1 MRIFKE
7 KKIKQEVA
15 QMIAQIVK
23 VERDIDTL
31 EEEMRACY
39 HLREK
44 DTGFKV
50 QAKVLKIYPLLFES
64 QMGRIENEQKRLLSL
79 RKIYKEKLRELN
91 KAMGEVKIMEK
102 MKEKDWEKFKRKMSK
117 DEQYAIEELLQYKD
131 YREC

>member
-1 MRIFKE
+1 MRVFKE
-7 KKIKQEVA
+7 KKIKQEAA
-15 QMIAQIVK
+15 QMIAQIAK
-23 VERDIDTL
+23 VEGAIKTL

-44 DTGFKV
+44 DTRSKV

-91 KAMGEVKIMEK
+91 KAMGEVKVMEK
-102 MKEKDWEKFKRKMSK
+102 MKEKDWEFFKRKMSQE
-117 DEQYAIEELLQYKD
+117 EQYAIEELLQYKD